1 VFFINSKELMNEAFN
16 FIFYKSYL
24 HHIVFFALEQ
34 AHRERIM
41 LNIQTDMV
49 IHQLVEAQAL
59 QTPDTVAVVFLDRQ
73 LTYRE
78 LNQKA
83 NQLAHH
89 LRELGV
95 KPDVLVGVC
104 IERSLE
110 MLIALLAVLKAGG
123 AYVPLDPSYPTDRL
137 AFMLEDSKL
146 PILLT
151 EKSQLEKLP
160 QNSAHIVDIESD
172 WDFIAQQNQENLET
186 QVNANNLAYTI
197 YTSGSTGKPKGVQIL
212 HGAVVNFLQSMRQ
225 EPGLTARDTL
235 LAVTTISFDIA
246 VLELFLPLTVGARI
260 LLASRATASDGAQ
273 LSRLMAESGATFM
286 QATPATWQL
295 LLAIGWKGDRTLKI
309 LCGGEA
315 MTRNLANQLL
325 NRCASLWN
333 MYGPTETTIWS
344 AVHQVDS
351 SNDSVPI
358 GHPIANTQ
366 IYLIDR
372 ECQRN
377 SDPLQLVPVGQPG
390 EVYIGGDGLARG
402 YLNRPEMNQ
411 ERFIPDPFSSKPN
424 ARLYKT
430 GDLARYLPNGNIQ
443 FIGRVDHQVKIRGYR
458 IELGDIETALSE
470 YPGVKEAAVIV
481 REDSLSEKRLVAYV
495 TSKASSTEIGPMLQ
509 SSNGSVQYKASGIL
523 IPQIR
528 LFLKEKLPE
537 YMVPSA
543 FVLMEAMPL
552 TPNGKIDRRA
562 LPIPSQERPELAEVL
577 VLPRNPIEEKL
588 ANLWSYILDIQLIGI
603 HDNFFDLGGNSL
615 LVAKMA
621 SQVEETFQ
629 LELPLSC
636 LFETPTIA
644 GLAQSIENAQYL
656 NAEIDRSNQPDLQ
669 ADSVL
674 DPTIFPEAHFV
685 ESTQEPQNIFLTGA
699 TGFLGAFLLD
709 ELLRKT
715 QANIYCLVRCPILE
729 VGKEK
734 LQRNLKHYSLL
745 QYAHSDRIIPVLGD
759 LSQPLLGLS
768 PQQFNE
774 LASQMDVIYHNGA
787 FVNLIYPYAPL
798 RNANV
803 LGTQEILRL
812 ASQVKVKPVHYIST
826 LDVFHSS
833 HYENKMLSEQDDFAG
848 YAGPDGGY
856 AQSKWVAEKLVM
868 AAYERGIPTT
878 IYRPGMIIGH
888 SQTGVS
894 NTEDMVGRLIK
905 GLIQLE
911 SSPKIDLQM
920 NLTPVDYV
928 SQSIVHLSRQQTSWG
943 QAFHLSNPHT
953 LLLEQLAYYIQSLGY
968 KMQPLSYD
976 RWYQKLLGP
985 GIDRQNAL
993 SPFALSLTLQNNLE
1007 VLNLGKVSCLN
1018 AIKELSQ
1025 VSIHCPPINTNLLD
1039 TYFSYFRQS
1048 GFLENPQNPCHRN
1061 EGALVH

>member
-1 VFFINSKELMNEAFN
+1 
-16 FIFYKSYL
+16 
-24 HHIVFFALEQ
+24 
-34 AHRERIM
+34 M
-41 LNIQTDMV
+41 LNVQTDIV

-59 QTPDTVAVVFLDRQ
+59 QTPDAVAIVFLDRQ
-73 LTYRE
+73 LTYQE

-95 KPDVLVGVC
+95 KPEVLVGVC

-123 AYVPLDPSYPTDRL
+123 AYVPLDPSYPPDRL

-151 EKSQLEKLP
+151 EQSQLEKLP
-160 QNSAHIVDIESD
+160 QHSVHIVDIDSD

-186 QVNANNLAYTI
+186 QVNADNLAYTI

-212 HGAVVNFLQSMRQ
+212 HGAVVNFLQSMHQ
-225 EPGLTARDTL
+225 EPGLTEQDTL

-246 VLELFLPLTVGARI
+246 VLELFLPLTIGARI
-260 LLASRATASDGAQ
+260 ILASRATASDGAQ

-295 LLAIGWKGDRTLKI
+295 LLAIGWKGNRTLKI

-325 NRCASLWN
+325 DRCASLWN

-358 GHPIANTQ
+358 GHPIANTK
-366 IYLIDR
+366 IYLIDQ
-372 ECQRN
+372 ECKRQ

-390 EVYIGGDGLARG
+390 EVYISGDGLARG

-411 ERFIPDPFSSKPN
+411 ERFIPDPFSNKPN

-458 IELGDIETALSE
+458 IELGDIETALSD

-481 REDSLSEKRLVAYV
+481 REDSLSEKRLLAYV
-495 TSKASSTEIGPMLQ
+495 TSKASSADIGPMLK
-509 SSNGSVQYKASGIL
+509 SSNSLIQCKAPGIS
-523 IPQIR
+523 ISQIR
-528 LFLKEKLPE
+528 LFLKEKLPD

-562 LPIPSQERPELAEVL
+562 LPTPSQERPELAEVL

-588 ANLWSYILDIQLIGI
+588 ANLWSRILDIQPIGI
-603 HDNFFDLGGNSL
+603 HDNFFDLGGHSL

-621 SQVEETFQ
+621 SQVEEIFQ

-636 LFETPTIA
+636 LFQTPTIV
-644 GLAQSIENAQYL
+644 GLAQSIEGAQYL
-656 NAEIDRSNQPDLQ
+656 NAELDQSNRPDLQ

-674 DPTIFPEAHFV
+674 DPTIFPEVHFV
-685 ESTQEPQNIFLTGA
+685 ESTKEPQNILLTGA

-709 ELLRKT
+709 ELLQKT

-734 LQRNLKHYSLL
+734 LQRNLKRYSLL
-745 QYAHSDRIIPVLGD
+745 QYAYSDRIIPVLGD

-768 PQQFNE
+768 SQQFYE
-774 LASQMDVIYHNGA
+774 LASQIDVIYHNGA

-798 RNANV
+798 RDANV

-833 HYENKMLSEQDDFAG
+833 HYAQNEMLSERDDFAG
-848 YAGPDGGY
+848 YTGPDGGY

-911 SSPKIDLQM
+911 SSPKMNLQM

-928 SQSIVHLSRQQTSWG
+928 SQSIVHLSRQQASWG

-968 KMQPLSYD
+968 KLQPLPYEQ
-976 RWYQKLLGP
+976 WYQKLLGP
-985 GIDRQNAL
+985 GIDQKNAL

-1018 AIKELSQ
+1018 AINELSQ
-1025 VSIHCPPINTNLLD
+1025 VSIHCPPIDTNLLD

-1048 GFLENPQNPCHRN
+1048 GLLEKPQHLCQRD
-1061 EGALVH
+1061 EVALVH

>member
-1 VFFINSKELMNEAFN
+1 
-16 FIFYKSYL
+16 
-24 HHIVFFALEQ
+24 
-34 AHRERIM
+34 M
-41 LNIQTDMV
+41 LNIQTGTV
-49 IHQLVEAQAL
+49 IHQLVEAQVSK
-59 QTPDTVAVVFLDRQ
+59 TPDAVAVAFLDRQ
-73 LTYRE
+73 LTYQE

-95 KPDVLVGVC
+95 KPEVLVGVC

-123 AYVPLDPSYPTDRL
+123 AYVPLDPSYPSDRL

-151 EKSQLEKLP
+151 EQSQLEKLP
-160 QNSAHIVDIESD
+160 QNSVHIVDIESD

-186 QVNANNLAYTI
+186 NVNTENLAYTI

-225 EPGLTARDTL
+225 EPGLTAQDTL

-260 LLASRATASDGAQ
+260 ILASRATASDGAQ

-325 NRCASLWN
+325 DRCASLWN

-344 AVHQVDS
+344 ALHQVNS

-366 IYLIDR
+366 IYLINQEFKR
-372 ECQRN
+372 TN
-377 SDPLQLVPVGQPG
+377 DPLQLVPVGQPG

-411 ERFIPDPFSSKPN
+411 ERFIPDPFSSNPN

-470 YPGVKEAAVIV
+470 YPGVKEAAVVV
-481 REDSLSEKRLVAYV
+481 REDVSSEKRLVAYI
-495 TSKASSTEIGPMLQ
+495 TSKSSCTAIGQMLKPCATHTN
-509 SSNGSVQYKASGIL
+509 SSVQSKVPGVL
-523 IPQIR
+523 TPQIR

-562 LPIPSQERPELAEVL
+562 LPAPSQERPELTEVF
-577 VLPRNPIEEKL
+577 VLPRNPIEEQL
-588 ANLWSYILDIQLIGI
+588 ANLWSQVLDIRPIGI
-603 HDNFFDLGGNSL
+603 HDNFFDLGGQSL
-615 LVAKMA
+615 LVAKMV

-636 LFETPTIA
+636 VFETPTIA
-644 GLAQSIENAQYL
+644 GIAQSIENAQYR
-656 NAEIDRSNQPDLQ
+656 NAELDQVNRPDLQ
-669 ADSVL
+669 ADSIL
-674 DPTIFPEAHFV
+674 DPTIFPETHFV
-685 ESTQEPQNIFLTGA
+685 DSTNEPQNILLTGA

-709 ELLRKT
+709 ELLHKT

-734 LQRNLKHYSLL
+734 LQRNLKRYSLL

-768 PQQFNE
+768 PQQFRE
-774 LASQMDVIYHNGA
+774 LAGQIDVIYHNGA

-798 RNANV
+798 RDANV

-812 ASQVKVKPVHYIST
+812 ASQVKVKPVHYVST
-826 LDVFHSS
+826 LDVFHSQ
-833 HYENKMLSEQDDFAG
+833 HYAQREMLSEQDDFAG
-848 YAGPDGGY
+848 YTGPDGGY

-868 AAYERGIPTT
+868 AAYERGIPTS

-911 SSPKIDLQM
+911 SSPKMDLQM

-928 SQSIVHLSRQQTSWG
+928 SQSIVHLSRQHTSWG
-943 QAFHLSNPHT
+943 QAFHLSNSHT
-953 LLLEQLAYYIQSLGY
+953 LSLEQLASYIQSLGY
-968 KMQPLSYD
+968 KMQSLAYD
-976 RWYQKLLGP
+976 RWHQQLIGL
-985 GIDRQNAL
+985 GIDQENAL
-993 SPFALSLTLQNNLE
+993 NPFAVALTLKSDRQIPDCLE
-1007 VLNLGKVSCLN
+1007 VLSLGKVSCQN

-1025 VSIHCPPINTNLLD
+1025 ISIHCPSLNTNLLD

-1048 GFLENPQNPCHRN
+1048 GFLGDPQLFCRRK
-1061 EGALVH
+1061 EDALVH

>member
-1 VFFINSKELMNEAFN
+1 
-16 FIFYKSYL
+16 
-24 HHIVFFALEQ
+24 
-34 AHRERIM
+34 M
-41 LNIQTDMV
+41 LNIQTGTV
-49 IHQLVEAQAL
+49 IHQLVEAQVSK
-59 QTPDTVAVVFLDRQ
+59 TPDAVAVAFLDRQ
-73 LTYRE
+73 LTYQE

-95 KPDVLVGVC
+95 KPEVLVGVC

-123 AYVPLDPSYPTDRL
+123 AYVPLDPSYPSDRL

-151 EKSQLEKLP
+151 EQSQLEKLP
-160 QNSAHIVDIESD
+160 QNSVHIVDIESD

-186 QVNANNLAYTI
+186 NVNTENLAYTI

-225 EPGLTARDTL
+225 EPGLTAQDTL

-260 LLASRATASDGAQ
+260 ILASRATASDGAQ

-325 NRCASLWN
+325 DRCASLWN

-344 AVHQVDS
+344 ALHQVNS

-366 IYLIDR
+366 IYLINQEFKR
-372 ECQRN
+372 TN
-377 SDPLQLVPVGQPG
+377 DPLQLVPVGQPG

-411 ERFIPDPFSSKPN
+411 ERFIPDPFSSNPN

-458 IELGDIETALSE
+458 IELGDIEIALSE
-470 YPGVKEAAVIV
+470 YPGVKEAAVVV
-481 REDSLSEKRLVAYV
+481 REDVSSEKRLVAYI
-495 TSKASSTEIGPMLQ
+495 TSKSSCTAIGQMLKPCATHTNSAAQ
-509 SSNGSVQYKASGIL
+509 SKVPGVL
-523 IPQIR
+523 TPQIR

-562 LPIPSQERPELAEVL
+562 LPAPSQERPELTEVF
-577 VLPRNPIEEKL
+577 VLPRNPIEEQL
-588 ANLWSYILDIQLIGI
+588 ANLWSQVLDIRPIGI
-603 HDNFFDLGGNSL
+603 HDNFFDLGGQSL
-615 LVAKMA
+615 LVAKMV

-636 LFETPTIA
+636 VFETPTIA
-644 GLAQSIENAQYL
+644 GIAQSIENAQYR
-656 NAEIDRSNQPDLQ
+656 NAELAQVNRPDLQ
-669 ADSVL
+669 ADSIL
-674 DPTIFPEAHFV
+674 DPTIFPETHFV
-685 ESTQEPQNIFLTGA
+685 DSTNEPQNILLTGA

-709 ELLRKT
+709 ELLHKT

-734 LQRNLKHYSLL
+734 LQRNLKRYSLL

-768 PQQFNE
+768 PQQFRE
-774 LASQMDVIYHNGA
+774 LAGQIDVIYHNGA

-798 RNANV
+798 RDANV

-812 ASQVKVKPVHYIST
+812 ASQVKVKPVHYVST
-826 LDVFHSS
+826 LDVFHSQ
-833 HYENKMLSEQDDFAG
+833 HYAQREMLSEQDNFAG

-868 AAYERGIPTT
+868 AAYERGIPTS

-911 SSPKIDLQM
+911 SSPKMDLQM

-928 SQSIVHLSRQQTSWG
+928 SQSIVHLSRQHTSWG
-943 QAFHLSNPHT
+943 QAFHLSNSHT
-953 LLLEQLAYYIQSLGY
+953 LSLEQLASYIQSLGY
-968 KMQPLSYD
+968 KMQSLAYD
-976 RWYQKLLGP
+976 RWHQQLIGL
-985 GIDRQNAL
+985 GIDQENAL
-993 SPFALSLTLQNNLE
+993 NPFAVALTLKSDRQIPDCLE
-1007 VLNLGKVSCLN
+1007 VLSLGKVSCQN

-1025 VSIHCPPINTNLLD
+1025 ISIHCPSLNTNLLD

-1048 GFLENPQNPCHRN
+1048 GFLGDPQLFCRRK
-1061 EGALVH
+1061 EDALVH

>member
-1 VFFINSKELMNEAFN
+1 MDETFN
-16 FIFYKSYL
+16 FIFYNNCL
-24 HHIVFFALEQ
+24 HHIAFFALGQ
-34 AHRERIM
+34 ADRERIM
-41 LNIQTDMV
+41 LNVQTDIV

-59 QTPDTVAVVFLDRQ
+59 QTPDAVAIVFLDRQ
-73 LTYRE
+73 LTYQE

-95 KPDVLVGVC
+95 KPEVLVGVC

-123 AYVPLDPSYPTDRL
+123 AYVPLDPSYPPDRL

-151 EKSQLEKLP
+151 EQSQLEKLP
-160 QNSAHIVDIESD
+160 QHSVHIVDIDSD

-186 QVNANNLAYTI
+186 QVNADNLAYTI

-212 HGAVVNFLQSMRQ
+212 HGAVVNFLQSMHQ
-225 EPGLTARDTL
+225 EPGLTEQDTL

-246 VLELFLPLTVGARI
+246 VLELFLPLTIGARI
-260 LLASRATASDGAQ
+260 ILASRATASDGAQ

-295 LLAIGWKGDRTLKI
+295 LLAIGWKGNRTLKI

-325 NRCASLWN
+325 DRCASLWN

-358 GHPIANTQ
+358 GHPIANTK
-366 IYLIDR
+366 IYLIDQ
-372 ECQRN
+372 ECKRQ

-390 EVYIGGDGLARG
+390 EVYISGDGLARG

-411 ERFIPDPFSSKPN
+411 ERFIPDPFSNKPN

-458 IELGDIETALSE
+458 IELGDIETALSD

-481 REDSLSEKRLVAYV
+481 REDSLSEKRLLAYV
-495 TSKASSTEIGPMLQ
+495 TSKASSADTGPMLK
-509 SSNGSVQYKASGIL
+509 SSNSLIQCKAPGIS
-523 IPQIR
+523 ISQIR
-528 LFLKEKLPE
+528 LFLKEKLPD

-562 LPIPSQERPELAEVL
+562 LPTPSQERPELAEVL

-588 ANLWSYILDIQLIGI
+588 ANLWSRILDIQPIGI
-603 HDNFFDLGGNSL
+603 HDNFFDLGGHSL

-621 SQVEETFQ
+621 SQVEEIFQ

-636 LFETPTIA
+636 LFQTPTIA
-644 GLAQSIENAQYL
+644 GLAQSIEGAQYL
-656 NAEIDRSNQPDLQ
+656 NAELDQSNRPDLQ

-674 DPTIFPEAHFV
+674 DPTIFPEVHFV
-685 ESTQEPQNIFLTGA
+685 ESTKEPQNILLTGA

-709 ELLRKT
+709 ELLQKT

-734 LQRNLKHYSLL
+734 LQRNLKRYSLL
-745 QYAHSDRIIPVLGD
+745 QYAYSDRIIPVLGD

-768 PQQFNE
+768 SQQFYE
-774 LASQMDVIYHNGA
+774 LASQIDVIYHNGA

-798 RNANV
+798 RDANV

-833 HYENKMLSEQDDFAG
+833 HYAQNEMLSERDDFAG
-848 YAGPDGGY
+848 YTGPDGGY

-911 SSPKIDLQM
+911 SSPKMNLQM

-928 SQSIVHLSRQQTSWG
+928 SQSIVHLSRQQASWG

-968 KMQPLSYD
+968 KLQPLPYEQ
-976 RWYQKLLGP
+976 WYQKLLGP
-985 GIDRQNAL
+985 GIDQKNAL

-1018 AIKELSQ
+1018 AINELSQ
-1025 VSIHCPPINTNLLD
+1025 VSIHCPPIDTNLLD

-1048 GFLENPQNPCHRN
+1048 GLLEKPQHLCQRD
-1061 EGALVH
+1061 EVALVH